1 MRAYREASLG
11 HQNIE
16 QTMLIVV
23 ALLLG
28 FAAGLRT
35 FIAPA
40 AYFLHRGGIAG
51 IVLAVFAVLE
61 MIVDALPQA
70 PSRTRPLGLAFRA
83 ISGGVVG
90 WFVAGIP
97 GAVAGV
103 AGAFAGTYAGY
114 AGRVRAITA
123 IGAIPAALAED
134 AVAIALAFFAA
145 AHA

>member
-1 MRAYREASLG
+1 
-11 HQNIE
+11 
-16 QTMLIVV
+16 MLRGMLLAV

-35 FIAPA
+35 FVAPA
-40 AYFLHRGGIAG
+40 AYFLHLRSVAG
-51 IVLAVFAVLE
+51 FVLAFFAVVE

-70 PSRTRPLGLAFRA
+70 PSRTQAPAVAVRA
-83 ISGGVVG
+83 ISGGAVG
-90 WFVAGIP
+90 YFVAGIP

-103 AGAFAGTYAGY
+103 AGAMAGTYAGH
-114 AGRVRAITA
+114 AARLKAIAA

-134 AVAIALAFFAA
+134 AIAIALAFFAA

>member
-1 MRAYREASLG
+1 MRAYREASLDRR
-11 HQNIE
+11 NIE
-16 QTMLIVV
+16 RTMLIVI

-28 FAAGLRT
+28 FATGLRT
-35 FIAPA
+35 FIGPA
-40 AYFLHRGGIAG
+40 AYFLHRGGVAG

-70 PSRTRPLGLAFRA
+70 PSRTHAVGLGGRI

-97 GAVAGV
+97 GAIAGI
-103 AGAFAGTYAGY
+103 AGAVAGTYAGH
-114 AGRVRAITA
+114 AARARAITA

-134 AVAIALAFFAA
+134 AVAIALAFFTA